1 MNNNKR
7 KGHVITAVDK
17 DFAEMLTNFKE
28 SVEEQLGRK
37 VSMPVAT
44 SLLCNVFPKNVQIS
58 KVWVNDKTRRNR
70 TVQFMVEYLVE
81 EL

>member
-17 DFAEMLTNFKE
+17 DFAEMLVNFKK
-28 SVEEQLGRK
+28 SVEKQLGRK

-81 EL
+81 EI

>member
-1 MNNNKR
+1 M
-7 KGHVITAVDK
+7 
-17 DFAEMLTNFKE
+17 DFKN
-28 SVEEQLGRK
+28 SIEEQLGRK

-44 SLLCNVFPKNVQIS
+44 SLLCNVFPKNIQIS
-58 KVWVNDKTRRNR
+58 KVWINDKTRRNR

>member
-28 SVEEQLGRK
+28 SVEKQLGRK

-81 EL
+81 EI

>member
-70 TVQFMVEYLVE
+70 TVQFMVEYLME
-81 EL
+81 EI